1 MTRMP
6 QPKLSKLELK
16 IMEAL
21 WRLGPSSV
29 RQVQDTFPEKRRPAY
44 TTVQTMIYRLEAKKA
59 VKRTSKIGGALIF
72 DAVVTRDA
80 AQNRLL
86 NELLELFGGRAQPLM
101 SQLIESGRLTLAD
114 IEEARKVLRKSVRK
128 E

>member
-1 MTRMP
+1 MAL
-6 QPKLSKLELK
+6 PKLSRSELK

-101 SQLIESGRLTLAD
+101 SQLIESGKLTLAD

>member
-1 MTRMP
+1 MAL
-6 QPKLSKLELK
+6 PKLSRSELK
-16 IMEAL
+16 ILEAL

-29 RQVQDTFPEKRRPAY
+29 RQVQETFPVKKRPAY

-72 DAVVTRDA
+72 EAMVTRDA
-80 AQNRLL
+80 TQNRLL
-86 NELLELFGGRAQPLM
+86 DELLELFGGRAQPLM
-101 SQLIESGRLTLAD
+101 SQLIESGKLTLED
-114 IEEARKVLRKSVRK
+114 IEEARKVLKKSVPK

>member
-1 MTRMP
+1 MAS
-6 QPKLSKLELK
+6 PKLTRSELK

-72 DAVVTRDA
+72 EALVTRDA
-80 AQNRLL
+80 AQSRLL
-86 NELLELFGGRAQPLM
+86 DELLELFGGRAQPLM
-101 SQLIESGRLTLAD
+101 SQLIESGKLTLDD
-114 IEEARKVLRKSVRK
+114 IEEARKVLRKSVMK

>member
-1 MTRMP
+1 MAS
-6 QPKLSKLELK
+6 PKLSRSELK

-29 RQVQDTFPEKRRPAY
+29 RQVQDTFPGKRRPAY

-59 VKRTSKIGGALIF
+59 VKRTSKIGGALVF
-72 DAVVTRDA
+72 EALVTRDA
-80 AQNRLL
+80 ARSRLL
-86 NELLELFGGRAQPLM
+86 DELLELFGGRAPPLM
-101 SQLIESGRLTLAD
+101 SQLIESGKLTLED
-114 IEEARKVLRKSVRK
+114 IEEARKVLRKPVRK